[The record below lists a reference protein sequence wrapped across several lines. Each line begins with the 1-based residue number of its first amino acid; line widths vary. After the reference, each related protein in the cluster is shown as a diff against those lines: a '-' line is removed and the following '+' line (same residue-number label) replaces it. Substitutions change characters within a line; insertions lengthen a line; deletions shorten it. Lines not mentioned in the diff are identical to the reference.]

1 MSRGAQVSG
10 LARALRWPIARM
22 AFGEAAEDRA
32 IRILEDRHIRFL
44 WLARLVRALGRRPRI
59 DRSSQDP
66 SQPAR
71 HLNLSAPRL
80 QFLRHLRPPFDCGEP
95 TPDPRREQR
104 LAGGG
109 SRRPLR
115 GAVLALVF
123 AVAGCGDPYAS
134 EPREPSSRASATN
147 TAGPAGTSPQPVPG
161 DAGPPAAPQAPS
173 LVRVEARATRSPRSL
188 ARAYAQLGINWDWRT
203 LTAQLHRAQPL
214 AAEPLLDELTQTAEE
229 ARTDESLKRD
239 HSGARG
245 RVLTVAVTG
254 GGSTRD
260 VLVVTRE
267 QQVLNGH
274 ATLEGPRTHV
284 YTGKAQRTGAGWRMV
299 DWHLEP

>member
-1 MSRGAQVSG
+1 MR
-10 LARALRWPIARM
+10 RWL
-22 AFGEAAEDRA
+22 GGVGV
-32 IRILEDRHIRFL
+32 L
-44 WLARLVRALGRRPRI
+44 LV
-59 DRSSQDP
+59 
-66 SQPAR
+66 
-71 HLNLSAPRL
+71 
-80 QFLRHLRPPFDCGEP
+80 
-95 TPDPRREQR
+95 
-104 LAGGG
+104 
-109 SRRPLR
+109 
-115 GAVLALVF
+115 V

-134 EPREPSSRASATN
+134 EPRDPAPASSATARAVAAA
-147 TAGPAGTSPQPVPG
+147 TPARPAVG
-161 DAGPPAAPQAPS
+161 DAGPSGTPPESARLP
-173 LVRVEARATRSPRSL
+173 VEADATRSPQSL
-188 ARAYAQLGINWDWRT
+188 ARAYARLGINWDWRT